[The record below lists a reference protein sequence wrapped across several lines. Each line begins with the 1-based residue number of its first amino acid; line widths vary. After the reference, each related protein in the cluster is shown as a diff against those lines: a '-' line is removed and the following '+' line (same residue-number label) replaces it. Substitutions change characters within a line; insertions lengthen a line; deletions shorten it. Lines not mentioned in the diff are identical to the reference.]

1 MSDRYTK
8 THFNFET
15 LPALKS
21 PRHELGLTGV
31 ALGLIR
37 LPADEGYTFTHSHD
51 RQEEVYLVIEGKG
64 EMVID
69 GEIVPL
75 ERGDAVRVSPSAHRA
90 LHAAEEA
97 LLVVCAGGIP
107 MRYPKE
113 PGARYLIDDGIPH
126 YDEVPPWYAGD
137 EEIISRNR
145 TLKER
150 MERALARRAGRSAP
164 E

>member
-1 MSDRYTK
+1 MNDRYTK
-8 THFNFET
+8 VHYNFET

-37 LPADEGYTFTHSHD
+37 LPAGEGYTFTHSHD

-75 ERGDAVRVSPSAHRA
+75 ERGDTVRVSPSAHRA
-90 LHAAEEA
+90 LHAAGDA

-107 MRYPKE
+107 MGYPKE

-126 YDEVPPWYAGD
+126 YNEVPPWYAGN
-137 EEIISRNR
+137 EEVVSKNR
-145 TLKER
+145 KLQER
-150 MERALARRAGRSAP
+150 MERSRKRREERSKS

>member
-8 THFNFET
+8 VHYNFET

-37 LPADEGYTFTHSHD
+37 LPAGEGYTFTHSHD

-75 ERGDAVRVSPSAHRA
+75 ERGDTVRVSPSTHRA
-90 LHAAEEA
+90 LHAAGEA

-107 MRYPKE
+107 MGYPKE

-126 YDEVPPWYAGD
+126 YEEVPPWYEGN
-137 EEIISRNR
+137 EEVVSRNR
-145 TLKER
+145 KLQER
-150 MERALARRAGRSAP
+150 MERSRKRREERSIS

>member
-1 MSDRYTK
+1 MEDIFK
-8 THFNFET
+8 KVHFDFET

-21 PRHELGLTGV
+21 PRHELGLTGA

-37 LPADEGYTFTHSHD
+37 LPAGEGYTFTHSHD

-64 EMVID
+64 EMVIN
-69 GEIVPL
+69 GEIVSL
-75 ERGDAVRVSPSAHRA
+75 TRGDAVRVSPSAHRA
-90 LHAAEEA
+90 LRAAGEA
-97 LLVVCAGGIP
+97 LLVVCAGGVP
-107 MRYPKE
+107 MGYPKN

-137 EEIISRNR
+137 EEVVFRNR
-145 TLKER
+145 KLKER
-150 MERALARRAGRSAP
+150 MERSRKRREERSKS